1 MDIILLSPHH
11 QLAINTP
18 SSCLSLTEH
27 LVLHRAVGVI
37 QVQEELLEEELQM
50 GSAELRVV
58 VFGQA
63 GQPQPEGLKGDAAHI
78 LAAVIQTLQ
87 QLCGEKTPTCKTLI
101 RRIRIQKFFCGFC
114 CWVVIFKVEWS
125 VFL

>member
-1 MDIILLSPHH
+1 MCISSPPTSYQHSILISE
-11 QLAINTP
+11 AAGSNTP
-18 SSCLSLTEH
+18 PSLTEH

-63 GQPQPEGLKGDAAHI
+63 GQPQPEGLKGDAAHL
-78 LAAVIQTLQ
+78 LAAVVQTLQ
-87 QLCGEKTPTCKTLI
+87 QLFGEKTPTYKTLVS
-101 RRIRIQKFFCGFC
+101 QD
-114 CWVVIFKVEWS
+114 
-125 VFL
+125 